1 MSDVLHLIALIV
13 FVVIPTLVVNQ
24 LIAIWA
30 YKRRM
35 KRRDNKFIKWVHIK
49 YPGSNA
55 ITYISIDSSDEEAL
69 VKLKEKI
76 QDGLS

>member
-1 MSDVLHLIALIV
+1 MSEVLHLIALIV
-13 FVVIPTLVVNQ
+13 FVVIPTLVANQ
-24 LIAIWA
+24 MIAIWA

-35 KRRDNKFIKWVHIK
+35 KRRDNKFIKWVQIMH
-49 YPGSNA
+49 PGSST